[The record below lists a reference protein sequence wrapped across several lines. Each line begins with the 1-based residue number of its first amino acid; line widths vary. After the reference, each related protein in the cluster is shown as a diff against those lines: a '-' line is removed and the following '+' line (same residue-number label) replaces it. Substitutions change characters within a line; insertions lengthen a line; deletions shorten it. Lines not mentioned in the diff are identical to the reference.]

1 MFLNTTD
8 IDTFLNKTRTDC
20 PQRYGETWRLIH
32 KLVHNI
38 LNITV
43 AAKYVPYQDLENKF
57 LLAGLLD
64 TPDALFNHLRRFSYS
79 LSTQMI
85 FGFRCA
91 NFDDPMLEQLFYVSQ
106 SPNGRFY

>member
-1 MFLNTTD
+1 VGIVKAEIERAD
-8 IDTFLNKTRTDC
+8 PR
-20 PQRYGETWRLIH
+20 QRYGETWRLIH

-38 LNITV
+38 LNIKV

-64 TPDALFNHLRRFSYS
+64 TPDALFNHIRRFSYS

-85 FGFRCA
+85 FGFRCP
-91 NFDDPMLEQLFYVSQ
+91 DISDPMLKRLFEVSLSQ
-106 SPNGRFY
+106 FILELHDN